1 MTSLRYRSAAFTVTC
16 LAAVLLQPMV
26 APAAAQPATG
36 AQEASA
42 AGRLD
47 LGPADLVET
56 RTVERLQPG
65 VTLTVIRRGAP
76 DPALSW
82 TLEVRIPATAGA
94 PDPAAPPR
102 VLSDLVSAEAE
113 AVRLRAAGLMPR
125 VEAVAVPRAAD
136 VAPGVLG
143 FRVRVGAFASRLEA
157 DAALSGL
164 VAAGSTGSAVYT
176 GWDGDRAARGPWTV
190 RVLTLD
196 PARFRGAL
204 VGSYGPDLE
213 RRETPTQLAAASGA
227 TAAVNGGYFVLDPA
241 SGAPGDPA
249 GVGCTQAGCCLSP
262 WTRARRWSCART
274 VELRWG
280 ASAGQGRSAA
290 AGCRRLGRAAGRPQP
305 GPRPDPQLRR

>member
-1 MTSLRYRSAAFTVTC
+1 MPGRRGLPRLATGWLRAAFIHEPPVACVPVVCHPYRPTMTSLRHRSAAFTVTC

-36 AQEASA
+36 AQQSSG

-113 AVRLRAAGLMPR
+113 AVRLRAAGLAARRGGGGPTRSRRRPR
-125 VEAVAVPRAAD
+125 GPRLPRAGRC
-136 VAPGVLG
+136 VHQP
-143 FRVRVGAFASRLEA
+143 
-157 DAALSGL
+157 
-164 VAAGSTGSAVYT
+164 
-176 GWDGDRAARGPWTV
+176 ARG
-190 RVLTLD
+190 
-196 PARFRGAL
+196 
-204 VGSYGPDLE
+204 
-213 RRETPTQLAAASGA
+213 
-227 TAAVNGGYFVLDPA
+227 
-241 SGAPGDPA
+241 
-249 GVGCTQAGCCLSP
+249 
-262 WTRARRWSCART
+262 
-274 VELRWG
+274 
-280 ASAGQGRSAA
+280 
-290 AGCRRLGRAAGRPQP
+290 
-305 GPRPDPQLRR
+305 

>member
-190 RVLTLD
+190 RVLTVD
-196 PARFRGAL
+196 PRASAALWSAPTDRTWSDARRPPSSRRVRRDCCCQWRLLRARPGFRCPG
-204 VGSYGPDLE
+204 GP
-213 RRETPTQLAAASGA
+213 RRRRGVRRQ
-227 TAAVNGGYFVLDPA
+227 AAV
-241 SGAPGDPA
+241 
-249 GVGCTQAGCCLSP
+249 
-262 WTRARRWSCART
+262 
-274 VELRWG
+274 
-280 ASAGQGRSAA
+280 
-290 AGCRRLGRAAGRPQP
+290 
-305 GPRPDPQLRR
+305 